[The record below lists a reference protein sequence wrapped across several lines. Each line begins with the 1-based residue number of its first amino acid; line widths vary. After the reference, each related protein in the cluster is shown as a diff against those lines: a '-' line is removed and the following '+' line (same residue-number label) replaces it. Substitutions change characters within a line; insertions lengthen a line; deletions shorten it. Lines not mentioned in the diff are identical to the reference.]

1 MDEKQGYARHAD
13 PGGWGPVGVL
23 NLSGPQPLRQLT
35 CRGSC
40 GGMLVCFARHQWGW
54 LRTGQAGAGPWAGR
68 MECHGKLPHNE
79 HQEVC
84 GVCGA
89 SWASVTQ
96 SSPSSNADTDPE
108 SWAGGV
114 TGHTPALESFS

>member
-54 LRTGQAGAGPWAGR
+54 LRTGQGGWSVMGSCRTTSTRRCVASAEPRGP
-68 MECHGKLPHNE
+68 
-79 HQEVC
+79 Q
-84 GVCGA
+84 
-89 SWASVTQ
+89 
-96 SSPSSNADTDPE
+96 
-108 SWAGGV
+108 
-114 TGHTPALESFS
+114 